1 MLIMEKKNVFTR
13 SLAIIGTILAWLPV
27 AAPFIFGF
35 ISLASDGIF
44 RFDYLMPAEFAF
56 LAFAGGILLLWAAVR
71 TRSRAGIIAWG
82 LGIAVIAMA
91 VLMLV
96 GDVVLSNIGWQWE
109 CCCSMR
115 WQSSC
120 WASAASCCGAT
131 CSTRRP
137 VLPHRGDPKGLVL
150 LIYLEIVS
158 KIRRVLY
165 ST

>member
-56 LAFAGGILLLWAAVR
+56 LAFAGGILLLWAAIR
-71 TRSRAGIIAWG
+71 ARSRVGIIAWG

-96 GDVVLSNIGWQWE
+96 GDVVPGSLEYWLAMGMLLLN
-109 CCCSMR
+109 
-115 WQSSC
+115 
-120 WASAASCCGAT
+120 ALA
-131 CSTRRP
+131 
-137 VLPHRGDPKGLVL
+137 VVL
-150 LIYLEIVS
+150 LGIGGILLWRDLFHKETGPS
-158 KIRRVLY
+158 AQG
-165 ST
+165 